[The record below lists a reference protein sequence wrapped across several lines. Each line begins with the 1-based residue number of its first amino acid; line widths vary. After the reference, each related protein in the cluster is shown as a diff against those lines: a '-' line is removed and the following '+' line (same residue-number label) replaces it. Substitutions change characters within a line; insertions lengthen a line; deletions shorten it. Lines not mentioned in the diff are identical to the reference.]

1 MSWRSLDQVY
11 LQESA
16 GKSVGKLPRQ
26 RVLGEEVSI
35 YSKQNDKQIQHIGD
49 VGDEYYNKVVKTY
62 VNMGSNS
69 NTDLR
74 AKIEEKLERCNG
86 NIDNNAD
93 IWQRY
98 MMEGEF
104 DMSDDNFKSS
114 EQLLLDYI
122 KNDQVFYLDNF
133 IEKNWPQSDVT
144 GSYFKPAFATTPEAP
159 RFGRAGEGE
168 LYLAYFCNGT
178 KPDKGDLHVAGIDIE
193 LKGKGGRLF
202 KANVKKDFSHIQ
214 KDFENDDDILDGVTD
229 FICDLSGT
237 QHIKQLVREIVQT
250 FSDDIISEY
259 NFFKQRGRL
268 ITGTGTTSSRMIYI
282 GGLAQLY
289 SYQQVQKFDVFSCF
303 INQGNDQILFKL
315 IDMRDVNSLIEIHQ
329 AIDTDAVIKFAMRSD
344 GIGWSF
350 ANLTLK

>member
-26 RVLGEEVSI
+26 YVLGEEVSI

-104 DMSDDNFKSS
+104 DMSDNNFKSS
-114 EQLLLDYI
+114 EQLLLNYI
-122 KNDQVFYLDNF
+122 ENDQVFYLDNF
-133 IEKNWPQSDVT
+133 IKKNWPQSDVT

-237 QHIKQLVREIVQT
+237 QHIKQLVRETVQT
-250 FSDDIISEY
+250 FSDDII
-259 NFFKQRGRL
+259 
-268 ITGTGTTSSRMIYI
+268 
-282 GGLAQLY
+282 
-289 SYQQVQKFDVFSCF
+289 
-303 INQGNDQILFKL
+303 
-315 IDMRDVNSLIEIHQ
+315 
-329 AIDTDAVIKFAMRSD
+329 
-344 GIGWSF
+344 
-350 ANLTLK
+350 